1 MKSSNINGVINVYKE
16 KGFTSHDVVAKL
28 RGILKIKKI
37 GHTGTLDP
45 NAEGVLPVCIGNAT
59 KLCDMIM
66 EKVKVYEAELILGR
80 TTDTQDLT
88 GTTIDTM
95 DIDEIKERI
104 ADVDLK
110 NVIQSFVGKYNQ
122 IPPMYSA
129 LKVNGRKLYD
139 LAREGIEIERKA
151 REVEIH
157 SIEILNDEMPVIK
170 IRVSCS
176 KGTYIRTLCYDI
188 GNKIGIPSCMGELLR
203 VLSGMFLLE
212 DSYKLNKIEET
223 VRNNLLDESGMITD
237 TEDILSNYDKLIV
250 KDEFDKLLM
259 NGNKLVKVMFTNE
272 SISSI
277 TEINEG
283 AWYRVYNSKNEFVG
297 VYEYQNE
304 IFQPEKMFL

>member
-203 VLSGMFLLE
+203 VQSGMFLLE